1 MSSKSFLNASKL
13 NDIVSV
19 KDFGAVG
26 NGVANDRDA
35 IQAAINAVQAIGQGC
50 VYFPAGTY
58 VVNSPLTITSNN
70 IHLAGAGTSATFV
83 YAFQTSGNFISYTGL
98 AGGGIREMTIIGGA
112 QNQTSGALVYL
123 SECANMRFLNVD
135 ILQYFGC
142 LHLESVTDSLFT
154 SVTLRSDNNFTS
166 IMTGS
171 YLLKVSRSATGYIPS
186 EIHFTNVDWR
196 GQRASGSSFLDYGVI
211 LNSVDGLWISG
222 GHIGFCQTAAILIQ
236 PQDATAQC
244 TAFNTTNTYLD
255 SVPNG
260 RGVYIKEPVRYS
272 GDQGGHSIQ
281 LAQVFNCNRGV
292 QIDCLTKNPFTV
304 SIAQALQIVLD
315 AVLITKG
322 DNITVNLDSAYNIN
336 TAGTSGS
343 GIVVGGSGTGYKLL
357 ACVEKLNSLQAV
369 FTGSING
376 TTLTVTGVTSGV
388 VFIGGT
394 ISGTNVILGTVIT
407 GFLTGTQGGIG
418 TYSVSISHPSI
429 ASTTISE
436 VGPATPTPAY
446 GVYLA
451 GTVDQVSISG
461 RFKGT
466 TADIVNDSTGRN
478 IRVGTILTDK
488 MMSSV
493 SANVSNVLSV
503 PLAENTVFLIGPNNV
518 TSIDAKSAAIG
529 RVITLIGNA
538 TLSVF
543 DGGNLRLNGGWTCA
557 AAYTLTLICDGTNWY
572 ELSRS
577 TN

>member
-1 MSSKSFLNASKL
+1 MSSKSFQNASKL

-26 NGVANDRDA
+26 NGVTNDRDA

-171 YLLKVSRSATGYIPS
+171 YLLKVSKSATGYIPS

-196 GQRASGSSFLDYGVI
+196 GQRASGSSFLDYAVI
-211 LNSVDGLWISG
+211 LNSVDGLWING

-236 PQDATAQC
+236 PQNATAVC
-244 TAFNTTNTYLD
+244 TAFNTTNTYID
-255 SVPNG
+255 SIPNG
-260 RGVYIKEPVRYS
+260 RGVYIKEPVGYT
-272 GDQGGHSIQ
+272 GDQGAHSIR

-292 QIDCLTKNPFTV
+292 EIECLTKNPFTV
-304 SIAQALQIVLD
+304 SIAQALYIVLD

-322 DNITVNLDSAYNIN
+322 DNITVNLESAYNIN
-336 TAGTSGS
+336 TAGTGGS
-343 GIVVGGSGTGYKLL
+343 GIVIGGSGTGYKLL
-357 ACVEKLNSLQAV
+357 ACVEK
-369 FTGSING
+369 
-376 TTLTVTGVTSGV
+376 
-388 VFIGGT
+388 
-394 ISGTNVILGTVIT
+394 
-407 GFLTGTQGGIG
+407 TGT
-418 TYSVSISHPSI
+418 Y
-429 ASTTISE
+429 
-436 VGPATPTPAY
+436 TPAY
-446 GVYLA
+446 GVYLS

-488 MMSSV
+488 MMSSI
-493 SANVSNVLSV
+493 SASASNVLSV

-518 TSIDAKSAAIG
+518 TSIDAKSGAIG
-529 RVITLIGNA
+529 RIVTLIGNA

-577 TN
+577 AN